1 MPALR
6 RKNGKGGIFTTVV
19 EYINRIRHMN
29 NELSFKQRQREE
41 LLEVLT
47 SITAPQGEAIQKTA
61 DDKMSR
67 LISQYVD
74 LGEEIV
80 ELYRR
85 KFAAETELLSL
96 TRQLPPQWEEF
107 VLLRYCRNM
116 SIESIAEEMGYSCE
130 WCWKTNRKANEAL
143 EILINSKSVQEN
155 TEKYS

>member
-1 MPALR
+1 
-6 RKNGKGGIFTTVV
+6 
-19 EYINRIRHMN
+19 MN

-41 LLEVLT
+41 LLDVLT
-47 SITAPQGEAIQKTA
+47 SITAPQGEAIQKAA

-130 WCWKTNRKANEAL
+130 DQPQGERSPGNFNKL
-143 EILINSKSVQEN
+143 
-155 TEKYS
+155 

>member
-1 MPALR
+1 
-6 RKNGKGGIFTTVV
+6 
-19 EYINRIRHMN
+19 MN

-41 LLEVLT
+41 LLDVLT

-107 VLLRYCRNM
+107 VLLRHLGRM
-116 SIESIAEEMGYSCE
+116 SFEDIAEEMGYSRE
-130 WCWKTNRKANEAL
+130 WCWKTNKKACAAL
-143 EILINSKSVQEN
+143 EELLNAKSVQ
-155 TEKYS
+155 